1 MRSRF
6 LACLLLATAAPLT
19 PAQTPLHPPAP
30 LVAAGAPA
38 PLAPGQAAA
47 TLAAAERAQA
57 MGFPSIAAELYQ
69 RLLARP
75 GRPGRATGRN
85 CASRSRRRCST
96 TDGPA
101 RPGRRSTKTCGAR
114 DAAWQL
120 RAGLIAAQT
129 KRPDAAKASLAVI
142 KPEELSAADR
152 GWYFFLQG
160 MVADAAGDWDRGRAA
175 YGEALKAAGN
185 EMERTRFELAQELA
199 YLRRG
204 GANLDAQKQNAERI
218 QGRYGYEA
226 SRQYAI
232 GLDAAGRKGEAVAV
246 LQRLLAALPAEERA
260 EIDKVRLLLGLIAGA
275 TEGVGRNALF
285 QLLTTCQ
292 DPGKQRIALH
302 LLAQHSARGAAAL
315 EFRRKLDEL
324 IGAPSPHPILEY
336 LRLYRA
342 QAALVA
348 NDYAPAEADAK
359 ELLDRFPGSPLRA
372 QALGVLTSS
381 AWEQGYYRIAADYA
395 TQARAELP
403 DGAARR
409 QLGVLVAE
417 AWYRAGEYRNAA
429 DAYGAVL
436 GQPPPGGRKSDLLF
450 QRVQAEIEA
459 GGLQEAPALLDQLGR
474 DPEFDTADR
483 WEAEWNLARALQTA
497 GQTEAALA
505 RVNRL
510 LATATEP
517 AAQPAG
523 QRPRLAE
530 LGARLAWL
538 QVRLSRDAGQ
548 PAETVRLAGKL
559 APALAGATAELRTE
573 IASSAALLKA
583 RAEFDLAQAP
593 VALESLKK
601 LRADFPKSDAAV
613 YSYIVEAEYYAG
625 PGRDQTVEAQKLLTK
640 LAEDYKSSSYAP
652 YALYRAA
659 QLAERRGQ
667 DDNFK
672 EANRLLVDLALSYPQ
687 SDLVF
692 YARLKQGD
700 LLRKL
705 NDFAAAQ
712 QVYESLVNN
721 FPRHS
726 DVFAAQ
732 MDAGRLPRRAGRDRS
747 GARRAGGGDL
757 RAAAHDRGAQPAER
771 FARRVARGGGLQAGG
786 FAQPARPAGPRAGDL
801 VARRGERVSAQGRP
815 GRAAGHERPLLD
827 GPHPGGSWHAL
838 RTAGKIGGSPPG
850 LAARGGLQAARGGAR
865 PGEAGP
871 VQSDGGEAMKA
882 LPWYSV
888 AAVYDRRPLGA
899 ENSP

>member
-6 LACLLLATAAPLT
+6 FACLLLVTAAPLT
-19 PAQTPLHPPAP
+19 PAQTPLHPPVP
-30 LVAAGAPA
+30 LVVADAPA

-57 MGFPSIAAELYQ
+57 IGFPSIAVELYQ
-69 RLLARP
+69 RLLAAPAAGAGDRAQLHLALATALLDD
-75 GRPGRATGRN
+75 GRPGEAGQALN
-85 CASRSRRRCST
+85 EDVGVRS
-96 TDGPA
+96 
-101 RPGRRSTKTCGAR
+101 
-114 DAAWQL
+114 AAWQL

-129 KRPDAAKASLAVI
+129 KRSDAAKAALAAI

-204 GANLDAQKQNAERI
+204 AANLDAQRQNAERI

-232 GLDAAGRKGEAVAV
+232 GLDAAGRKGEAVTV

-285 QLLTTCQ
+285 QLLTTGQ
-292 DPGKQRIALH
+292 DAGKQRIALH
-302 LLAQHSARGAAAL
+302 LLAQHSARGVAAL

-324 IGAPSPHPILEY
+324 IGAPAPHPILEY

-348 NDYAPAEADAK
+348 NKYAQAEADAK
-359 ELLDRFPGSPLRA
+359 ELLNRFPGSPLRA

-395 TQARAELP
+395 TKARAELP

-436 GQPPPGGRKSDLLF
+436 NQPPPGERQSKSALLF

-459 GGLQEAPALLDQLGR
+459 GGLQAAPALLDQLGR
-474 DPEFDTADR
+474 DPDFDSVDR

-497 GQTEAALA
+497 GQTAAALA
-505 RVNRL
+505 RVNQL
-510 LATATEP
+510 LAAPPGP
-517 AAQPAG
+517 AA
-523 QRPRLAE
+523 RPVE
-530 LGARLAWL
+530 LGARMAWL
-538 QVRLSRDAGQ
+538 QVRLAREAGQ

-559 APALAGATAELRTE
+559 APALAGVTAELRAE

-583 RAEFDLAQAP
+583 QAELDLEQVPA
-593 VALESLKK
+593 ALESLKR

-613 YSYIVEAEYYAG
+613 YSFIVEADYYAG

-640 LAEDYKSSSYAP
+640 LAEDYKSSPYAP

-659 QLAERRGQ
+659 QLAARRGQ

-672 EANRLLVDLALSYPQ
+672 EANKLLVDLALKYPQ

-705 NDFAAAQ
+705 NDFPAAQ

-721 FPRHS
+721 FPRHR
-726 DVFAAQ
+726 DGFAAE
-732 MDAGRLPRRAGRDRS
+732 MALADC
-747 GARRAGGGDL
+747 
-757 RAAAHDRGAQPAER
+757 RAAQAATNPAQAER
-771 FARRVARGGGLQAGG
+771 AAEIYERLLTIVAPDPRSDLPVELRVEAGYKWGASLNRRG
-786 FAQPARPAGPRAGDL
+786 QPAR
-801 VARRGERVSAQGRP
+801 AQEIWWRDVVNEFLLKA
-815 GRAAGHERPLLD
+815 GRAAQLGTKGRSWMGRTLVDLGTLCEQQEKLEEARQAWQLVVDSKL
-827 GPHPGGSWHAL
+827 PGAAL
-838 RTAGKIGGSPPG
+838 AQAK
-850 LAARGGLQAARGGAR
+850 LARFNPTGAK
-865 PGEAGP
+865 P
-871 VQSDGGEAMKA
+871 
-882 LPWYSV
+882 
-888 AAVYDRRPLGA
+888 
-899 ENSP
+899 

>member
-6 LACLLLATAAPLT
+6 LACLLLVTAAPLA
-19 PAQTPLHPPAP
+19 PAQTPLRPPVP
-30 LVAAGAPA
+30 LVAADAPA

-69 RLLARP
+69 RLLAAPAGGVGDRAQLRLALATALLDD
-75 GRPGRATGRN
+75 GRPGEAGQALN
-85 CASRSRRRCST
+85 E
-96 TDGPA
+96 DVGVH
-101 RPGRRSTKTCGAR
+101 G
-114 DAAWQL
+114 AAWQL

-129 KRPDAAKASLAVI
+129 KRPDAARAALAAI
-142 KPEELSAADR
+142 KPEELGAGDR

-160 MVADAAGDWDRGRAA
+160 VVADAAGDWDRGRAA

-204 GANLDAQKQNAERI
+204 VANLDAQRQNAERI

-260 EIDKVRLLLGLIAGA
+260 ELDKVRLLLGLIAGA
-275 TEGVGRNALF
+275 AEGVGRNALF
-285 QLLTTCQ
+285 QLLTTCE
-292 DPGKQRIALH
+292 DPAKQRIALH

-359 ELLDRFPGSPLRA
+359 ELLNRFPGSPLRA

-436 GQPPPGGRKSDLLF
+436 GQPPPGGRKSELLF

-459 GGLQEAPALLDQLGR
+459 GGLKEAPALLDQLGR
-474 DPEFDTADR
+474 DPEFATADR

-497 GQTEAALA
+497 GQTEAAFA

-510 LATATEP
+510 LAAPPGP
-517 AAQPAG
+517 AA
-523 QRPRLAE
+523 RPPE

-538 QVRLSRDAGQ
+538 QVRLSLAASQ
-548 PAETVRLAGKL
+548 PAETVQLAGKL
-559 APALAGATAELRTE
+559 ASALAGVATELRAE

-583 RAEFDLAQAP
+583 QAEIALEQP
-593 VALESLKK
+593 TTALESLKK

-672 EANRLLVDLALSYPQ
+672 EANRLLVDLALNYPQ

-732 MDAGRLPRRAGRDRS
+732 MDLADCHAAQAATDPAH
-747 GARRAGGGDL
+747 AE
-757 RAAAHDRGAQPAER
+757 RAAEIYERLLTIVAPNPRSDLPVELRVEAGYKLGASLNRRG
-771 FARRVARGGGLQAGG
+771 
-786 FAQPARPAGPRAGDL
+786 QPAR
-801 VARRGERVSAQGRP
+801 AQEVWWRDVVNEFLLKE
-815 GRAAGHERPLLD
+815 GRAAQLGTKGRSWMGRTLVDLGTLCEQQAKLEEARQAWQLVVDAKL
-827 GPHPGGSWHAL
+827 PGAMI
-838 RTAGKIGGSPPG
+838 AQAK
-850 LAARGGLQAARGGAR
+850 LARFNPTGAK
-865 PGEAGP
+865 P
-871 VQSDGGEAMKA
+871 
-882 LPWYSV
+882 
-888 AAVYDRRPLGA
+888 
-899 ENSP
+899 

>member
-6 LACLLLATAAPLT
+6 LACLLLAAIAPLT
-19 PAQTPLHPPAP
+19 PAQTPLRPPAP
-30 LVAAGAPA
+30 LVVAGASDPR
-38 PLAPGQAAA
+38 PPGQAAA

-57 MGFPSIAAELYQ
+57 MGFPSIAVELYR
-69 RLLARP
+69 RLLAAPAGGAGDRLP
-75 GRPGRATGRN
+75 LRLALVTALLDDGRPGEAGQALNEEVGGR
-85 CASRSRRRCST
+85 
-96 TDGPA
+96 G
-101 RPGRRSTKTCGAR
+101 
-114 DAAWQL
+114 AAWQL

-129 KRPDAAKASLAVI
+129 KRPDAAKAALAAI
-142 KPEELSAADR
+142 KPEGLSAADR
-152 GWYFFLQG
+152 GWFFFLQG
-160 MVADAAGDWDRGRAA
+160 MVADAAGDWDRGRTA

-204 GANLDAQKQNAERI
+204 VANLEAQKQNAERI

-275 TEGVGRNALF
+275 AEGLGRNALF
-285 QLLTTCQ
+285 QLLASSQ
-292 DPGKQRIALH
+292 DPGRQRIALQV
-302 LLAQHSARGAAAL
+302 LAQYSARGAAAG

-324 IGAPSPHPILEY
+324 IGAPSPHPIREY
-336 LRLYRA
+336 LLLYRA
-342 QAALVA
+342 QGALVA
-348 NDYAPAEADAK
+348 NEYAQAESDAN
-359 ELLDRFPGSPLRA
+359 ELLNRFPGSPLRA

-381 AWEQGYYRIAADYA
+381 AWEQRYYRIAADYA
-395 TQARAELP
+395 TKARGELP

-436 GQPPPGGRKSDLLF
+436 SQPPPGGGKSDLLF

-459 GGLQEAPALLDQLGR
+459 GGLEAAPLLLDSLSH

-483 WEAEWNLARALQTA
+483 WEAEWNLARARQTA
-497 GQTEAALA
+497 GQTAAALA
-505 RVNRL
+505 RVSQL
-510 LATATEP
+510 LAAPPGP
-517 AAQPAG
+517 ANPSAEQPA
-523 QRPRLAE
+523 RLAE

-538 QVRLSRDAGQ
+538 QVRLSLEAGQ
-548 PAETVRLAGKL
+548 PAETLRLVGKL
-559 APALAGATAELRTE
+559 TPVPEKVAATLREE

-583 RAEFDLAQAP
+583 RAEFALEQAP
-593 VALESLKK
+593 AALESLKR

-625 PGRDQTVEAQKLLTK
+625 PGRDQTVEAQKLLTR
-640 LAEDYKSSSYAP
+640 LFEDYKSSPYAP

-667 DDNFK
+667 DDNFR
-672 EANRLLVDLALSYPQ
+672 EAIRLIEDLVKNLKNYPQ

-705 NDFAAAQ
+705 NDFPAAQ
-712 QVYESLVNN
+712 QAYESLVNI
-721 FPRHS
+721 FPRHR

-732 MDAGRLPRRAGRDRS
+732 MDLADCYAAQAATDPAAAD
-747 GARRAGGGDL
+747 
-757 RAAAHDRGAQPAER
+757 RAAVIYEQLLTVAAPDPRIELRVEAGYKLGASFSRRG
-771 FARRVARGGGLQAGG
+771 
-786 FAQPARPAGPRAGDL
+786 QPAR
-801 VARRGERVSAQGRP
+801 AQETWWREVVNEFLLKE
-815 GRAAGHERPLLD
+815 GRAAQLGAKGRYWMSRTLVELGTLCEQQEKLEEARQAWQLVVDAKLPFA
-827 GPHPGGSWHAL
+827 AL
-838 RTAGKIGGSPPG
+838 AQAKLARFNPPG
-850 LAARGGLQAARGGAR
+850 AK
-865 PGEAGP
+865 P
-871 VQSDGGEAMKA
+871 
-882 LPWYSV
+882 
-888 AAVYDRRPLGA
+888 
-899 ENSP
+899 

>member
-6 LACLLLATAAPLT
+6 LACLLLATAAPLA

-30 LVAAGAPA
+30 LVGAGAPA

-57 MGFPSIAAELYQ
+57 MGFPSIAAELYR
-69 RLLARP
+69 RLLAAPAGGTGDRLQLRLALVTALLDDGQP
-75 GRPGRATGRN
+75 GEAGQALN
-85 CASRSRRRCST
+85 E
-96 TDGPA
+96 DGGV
-101 RPGRRSTKTCGAR
+101 RGA
-114 DAAWQL
+114 AGQL

-129 KRPDAAKASLAVI
+129 KRFDAAKAALAAI

-152 GWYFFLQG
+152 GWFFFLQG
-160 MVADAAGDWDRGRAA
+160 MVADVAGDWDRGRAA

-204 GANLDAQKQNAERI
+204 VANLEAQRQNAEHI

-232 GLDAAGRKGEAVAV
+232 GLDAAGRKGEAVTV

-285 QLLTTCQ
+285 QLLTTGQ
-292 DPGKQRIALH
+292 DAGKQRIALH
-302 LLAQHSARGAAAL
+302 LLAQHSARGVAAL

-336 LRLYRA
+336 LKLYRA

-348 NDYAPAEADAK
+348 NEYAQAESDAK

-381 AWEQGYYRIAADYA
+381 AWEQGYYRSAADYA
-395 TQARAELP
+395 TKARTGLP

-732 MDAGRLPRRAGRDRS
+732 MDLADCHAAQAATDPAH
-747 GARRAGGGDL
+747 AE
-757 RAAAHDRGAQPAER
+757 RAAEIYERLLTIVAPNPRSDLPVELRVEAGYKLGASLNRRG
-771 FARRVARGGGLQAGG
+771 
-786 FAQPARPAGPRAGDL
+786 QPAR
-801 VARRGERVSAQGRP
+801 AQEIWWRDVVNEFLLKA
-815 GRAAGHERPLLD
+815 GRAAQLGTKGRSWMGRTLVDLGTLCEQQEKLEEARQAWQLVVDSKL
-827 GPHPGGSWHAL
+827 PGAAL
-838 RTAGKIGGSPPG
+838 AQAK
-850 LAARGGLQAARGGAR
+850 LARFNPTGAK
-865 PGEAGP
+865 P
-871 VQSDGGEAMKA
+871 
-882 LPWYSV
+882 
-888 AAVYDRRPLGA
+888 
-899 ENSP
+899 

>member
-6 LACLLLATAAPLT
+6 LVCLLLATAAPLA
-19 PAQTPLHPPAP
+19 PAQTLLHPPAP
-30 LVAAGAPA
+30 LVVAVAPA
-38 PLAPGQAAA
+38 PLAPGQTAA

-57 MGFPSIAAELYQ
+57 MGFSSIAAELYR
-69 RLLARP
+69 RLLASP
-75 GRPGRATGRN
+75 GGGAGDPWPLRLALAT
-85 CASRSRRRCST
+85 ALLD
-96 TDGPA
+96 DGQLSEA
-101 RPGRRSTKTCGAR
+101 GQVLNEDVRAR

-129 KRPDAAKASLAVI
+129 KRPDTARASLAVI

-152 GWYFFLQG
+152 GWYLFLQG

-175 YGEALKAAGN
+175 YAEALKAAGN

-204 GANLDAQKQNAERI
+204 VANLDAQRQNAERI

-232 GLDAAGRKGEAVAV
+232 GLDAAGRKGDAVAV

-260 EIDKVRLLLGLIAGA
+260 ESDKVRLLLGLVAGA
-275 TEGVGRNALF
+275 AEGVGRNALL

-348 NDYAPAEADAK
+348 NEYAQAEADAK
-359 ELLDRFPGSPLRA
+359 ELLNRFPGSPLRA

-395 TQARAELP
+395 TQARAVLP

-436 GQPPPGGRKSDLLF
+436 GQPPPGGHKSELLF

-459 GGLQEAPALLDQLGR
+459 GGLKEAPALLDQLGR
-474 DPEFDTADR
+474 DPEFATTDR

-497 GQTEAALA
+497 GQTAAALA
-505 RVNRL
+505 RVNQL
-510 LATATEP
+510 LATAP
-517 AAQPAG
+517 APATQPAG
-523 QRPRLAE
+523 ARAGLAE
-530 LGARLAWL
+530 LGARMAWL
-538 QVRLSRDAGQ
+538 QVRLSREAGQ
-548 PAETVRLAGKL
+548 PAETVRLAGNL
-559 APALAGATAELRTE
+559 APALAGVTAELRTE

-583 RAEFDLAQAP
+583 QAELALEQVPA
-593 VALESLKK
+593 ALESLKK

-613 YSYIVEAEYYAG
+613 YSYIVEAEYYAE

-640 LAEDYKSSSYAP
+640 LTEDYKSSPYAP
-652 YALYRAA
+652 YALYQVA

-667 DDNFK
+667 DDNFR
-672 EANRLLVDLALSYPQ
+672 EAIQKIEDLVKNYPQ

-705 NDFAAAQ
+705 NDFPAAQ
-712 QVYESLVNN
+712 QVYESLVYT
-721 FPRHS
+721 FPRHR
-726 DVFAAQ
+726 DGFAAQ
-732 MDAGRLPRRAGRDRS
+732 MALADCRAAQRRDRS
-747 GARRAGGGDL
+747 DPGRARGGDL
-757 RAAAHDRGAQPAER
+757 RAAALYGGARPADRAAG
-771 FARRVARGGGLQAGG
+771 RVARRGGLQAGRL
-786 FAQPARPAGPRAGDL
+786 AQPARPAGARAGNL
-801 VARRGERVSAQGRP
+801 VARCGERILLKE
-815 GRAAGHERPLLD
+815 GRAAQLGTKGRYWMGRTLVDLGTLCEQQEKLEEARHAWQLVVDAKLPGAALAQAKLARFNLPPL
-827 GPHPGGSWHAL
+827 P
-838 RTAGKIGGSPPG
+838 
-850 LAARGGLQAARGGAR
+850 
-865 PGEAGP
+865 
-871 VQSDGGEAMKA
+871 AMK
-882 LPWYSV
+882 P
-888 AAVYDRRPLGA
+888 
-899 ENSP
+899 

>member
-6 LACLLLATAAPLT
+6 LACFLLVIAAPLA

-30 LVAAGAPA
+30 LAVTGAPA
-38 PLAPGQAAA
+38 SLAPGQAAA

-57 MGFPSIAAELYQ
+57 MGFPSIAAELYR
-69 RLLARP
+69 RLLAAPAGGAGDQLQLRLALATALLDD
-75 GRPGRATGRN
+75 GRPGEAGLALNDDVR
-85 CASRSRRRCST
+85 
-96 TDGPA
+96 
-101 RPGRRSTKTCGAR
+101 AR
-114 DAAWQL
+114 DGAWQL

-204 GANLDAQKQNAERI
+204 VANLDAQRQNAERI

-260 EIDKVRLLLGLIAGA
+260 EIDKVRLLFGLIAGA
-275 TEGVGRNALF
+275 TEGVGRTALF
-285 QLLTTCQ
+285 QLLTAGQ
-292 DPGKQRIALH
+292 DAGKQRIALH

-324 IGAPSPHPILEY
+324 IGASSPHPILEY

-348 NDYAPAEADAK
+348 NDYAQAESDAK

-395 TQARAELP
+395 TRARGDLP

-459 GGLQEAPALLDQLGR
+459 GGLTEAPALLDQLGR
-474 DPEFDTADR
+474 DPEFDSADR

-497 GQTEAALA
+497 GQTGLALG
-505 RVNRL
+505 RVSRL
-510 LATATEP
+510 LAAAPGP
-517 AAQPAG
+517 AAGPAE
-523 QRPRLAE
+523 QQVRRAE
-530 LGARLAWL
+530 LGARMAWL
-538 QVRLSRDAGQ
+538 QVRLSYDAGQ

-559 APALAGATAELRTE
+559 APALASVKAELREE

-583 RAEFDLAQAP
+583 RAELALGQVPA
-593 VALESLKK
+593 ALESLKK
-601 LRADFPKSDAAV
+601 LRGDFPKSDAAV
-613 YSYIVEAEYYAG
+613 YSYIIEAEYYAG
-625 PGRDQTVEAQKLLTK
+625 PGRDQTVEAQKLLTR
-640 LAEDYKSSSYAP
+640 LAEDYKSSPYAP
-652 YALYRAA
+652 YALYQAA

-667 DDNFK
+667 DDNYR
-672 EANRLLVDLALSYPQ
+672 EANRLIEDLVKSYPQ

-700 LLRKL
+700 LRRKL
-705 NDFAAAQ
+705 NEFALAQ
-712 QVYESLVNN
+712 QAYEWLVNN
-721 FPRHS
+721 FPRHR

-732 MDAGRLPRRAGRDRS
+732 MALADCLAAQAATDPANTE
-747 GARRAGGGDL
+747 
-757 RAAAHDRGAQPAER
+757 RAAEFYERLLTIATPDARVELRVEAGYKLGASYSRRG
-771 FARRVARGGGLQAGG
+771 
-786 FAQPARPAGPRAGDL
+786 QPAR
-801 VARRGERVSAQGRP
+801 AQEIWWRDVVNEFLLKE
-815 GRAAGHERPLLD
+815 GRAAQLGAKGRYWMGRTLVDLGTLCEQQEKLEEARQAWQLVVDSKLD
-827 GPHPGGSWHAL
+827 GAAIAQAKL
-838 RTAGKIGGSPPG
+838 ARFNPP
-850 LAARGGLQAARGGAR
+850 A
-865 PGEAGP
+865 PTKP
-871 VQSDGGEAMKA
+871 
-882 LPWYSV
+882 
-888 AAVYDRRPLGA
+888 
-899 ENSP
+899 

>member
-6 LACLLLATAAPLT
+6 LVCLLLATAAPLA

-30 LVAAGAPA
+30 LVVAVEPA
-38 PLAPGQAAA
+38 SLAPGQAAA

-57 MGFPSIAAELYQ
+57 MGFSSIAAELYR
-69 RLLARP
+69 RLLALPAGGAGDPWQLRLALATALLDD
-75 GRPGRATGRN
+75 GRLGEAGQVLNEDVR
-85 CASRSRRRCST
+85 
-96 TDGPA
+96 
-101 RPGRRSTKTCGAR
+101 AR

-129 KRPDAAKASLAVI
+129 KRPDTAKASLAVI

-152 GWYFFLQG
+152 GWYLFLQG

-204 GANLDAQKQNAERI
+204 VANLDAQRQNAERI

-232 GLDAAGRKGEAVAV
+232 GLDAAGRKGDAVAV

-260 EIDKVRLLLGLIAGA
+260 ESDKVRLLLGLVAGA
-275 TEGVGRNALF
+275 AEGVGRNALL

-348 NDYAPAEADAK
+348 NEYAQAEADAK
-359 ELLDRFPGSPLRA
+359 ELLNRFPGSPLRA

-395 TQARAELP
+395 TQARAVLP
-403 DGAARR
+403 DEAARR

-436 GQPPPGGRKSDLLF
+436 GQPPPGGHKSELLF

-459 GGLQEAPALLDQLGR
+459 GGLQAAPALLDQLGR
-474 DPEFDTADR
+474 DPEFATADR

-497 GQTEAALA
+497 GQTAAALA

-510 LATATEP
+510 LAAPPGP
-517 AAQPAG
+517 AA
-523 QRPRLAE
+523 RPVE
-530 LGARLAWL
+530 LGARMAWL
-538 QVRLSRDAGQ
+538 QVRLSFDAGQ
-548 PAETVRLAGKL
+548 YAETVQLAGKL
-559 APALAGATAELRTE
+559 APALAGAPAELRAE

-583 RAEFDLAQAP
+583 QAEIKLAQAP
-593 VALESLKK
+593 AALESLKK

-613 YSYIVEAEYYAG
+613 FSYIVEADYYAG
-625 PGRDQTVEAQKLLTK
+625 PGRDQTVEAQQLLTK
-640 LAEDYKSSSYAP
+640 LTEDYKSSPYAP
-652 YALYRAA
+652 YALYQVA

-667 DDNFK
+667 DDNFR
-672 EANRLLVDLALSYPQ
+672 EAIQKIEDLVKNYPQ

-705 NDFAAAQ
+705 NDFPAAQ
-712 QVYESLVNN
+712 QVYESLVNT
-721 FPRHS
+721 FPRHR
-726 DVFAAQ
+726 DGFAAR
-732 MDAGRLPRRAGRDRS
+732 MALADC
-747 GARRAGGGDL
+747 
-757 RAAAHDRGAQPAER
+757 RAAQAATDPAQAER
-771 FARRVARGGGLQAGG
+771 AAEIYEQLLTMAAPDSRSELPVELRVEAGYKWG
-786 FAQPARPAGPRAGDL
+786 ASL
-801 VARRGERVSAQGRP
+801 NRRGQP
-815 GRAAGHERPLLD
+815 GRAQEIWWRDVVNEFLLKEGRAAQLGTKGRYWMGRTLVDLGTLCEQQEKLEEARQAWQLVVDSKLPGAALAQAKLARFNLPPL
-827 GPHPGGSWHAL
+827 PAKP
-838 RTAGKIGGSPPG
+838 
-850 LAARGGLQAARGGAR
+850 
-865 PGEAGP
+865 
-871 VQSDGGEAMKA
+871 
-882 LPWYSV
+882 
-888 AAVYDRRPLGA
+888 
-899 ENSP
+899 

>member
-6 LACLLLATAAPLT
+6 FACLLLVTAAPLT
-19 PAQTPLHPPAP
+19 PAQTPLHPPVP
-30 LVAAGAPA
+30 LVVADAPA

-57 MGFPSIAAELYQ
+57 IGFPSIAVELYQ
-69 RLLARP
+69 RLLAAPAAGAGDRAQLHLALATALLDD
-75 GRPGRATGRN
+75 GRPGEAGQALN
-85 CASRSRRRCST
+85 EDVGVRS
-96 TDGPA
+96 
-101 RPGRRSTKTCGAR
+101 
-114 DAAWQL
+114 AAWQL

-129 KRPDAAKASLAVI
+129 KRSDAAKAALAAI

-204 GANLDAQKQNAERI
+204 AANLDAQRQNAERI

-232 GLDAAGRKGEAVAV
+232 GLDAAGRKGEAVTV

-324 IGAPSPHPILEY
+324 IGAPLPHPILEY

-359 ELLDRFPGSPLRA
+359 ELLNRFPGSPLRA

-732 MDAGRLPRRAGRDRS
+732 MDLADCHAAQAATDPAH
-747 GARRAGGGDL
+747 AE
-757 RAAAHDRGAQPAER
+757 RAAEIYERLLTIVAPNPRSDLPVELRVEAGYKLGASLNRRG
-771 FARRVARGGGLQAGG
+771 
-786 FAQPARPAGPRAGDL
+786 QPAR
-801 VARRGERVSAQGRP
+801 AQEIWWRDVVNEFLLKA
-815 GRAAGHERPLLD
+815 GRAAQLGTKGRSWMGRTLVDLGTLCEQQEKLEEARQAWQLVVDSKL
-827 GPHPGGSWHAL
+827 PGAAL
-838 RTAGKIGGSPPG
+838 AQAK
-850 LAARGGLQAARGGAR
+850 LARFNPTGAK
-865 PGEAGP
+865 P
-871 VQSDGGEAMKA
+871 
-882 LPWYSV
+882 
-888 AAVYDRRPLGA
+888 
-899 ENSP
+899 

>member
-6 LACLLLATAAPLT
+6 LACLLLATAAPLA
-19 PAQTPLHPPAP
+19 PAQTPLHPPVP
-30 LVAAGAPA
+30 LVAAGAPDA
-38 PLAPGQAAA
+38 LAPGQAAA

-57 MGFPSIAAELYQ
+57 MGFSSIAVELYR
-69 RLLARP
+69 RLLAAPAGGGGDPWQLRLALATALLDD
-75 GRPGRATGRN
+75 GRLGEAGQVLNEDVR
-85 CASRSRRRCST
+85 
-96 TDGPA
+96 
-101 RPGRRSTKTCGAR
+101 AR
-114 DAAWQL
+114 DPAWQL

-129 KRPDAAKASLAVI
+129 KQADSARASLAVI

-204 GANLDAQKQNAERI
+204 VANLDAQRQNAERI

-232 GLDAAGRKGEAVAV
+232 GLDAAGRKGEAVTV

-260 EIDKVRLLLGLIAGA
+260 ESDKVRLLLGLVAGA
-275 TEGVGRNALF
+275 AEGVGRNALF

-292 DPGKQRIALH
+292 DPAKQRIALH

-348 NDYAPAEADAK
+348 NEYAQAEADAK
-359 ELLDRFPGSPLRA
+359 ELLNRFPGSPLRA

-381 AWEQGYYRIAADYA
+381 AWEQDRYRSAADYA
-395 TQARAELP
+395 TQARGELP

-459 GGLQEAPALLDQLGR
+459 GGLQAAPALLDQLGR
-474 DPEFDTADR
+474 DPDFDTADR

-497 GQTEAALA
+497 GQTTAALA
-505 RVNRL
+505 RVNQL
-510 LATATEP
+510 LAAAPTP

-523 QRPRLAE
+523 PRVRLAE

-538 QVRLSRDAGQ
+538 QVRLSYDAGQ
-548 PAETVRLAGKL
+548 YAEAERLAGKL
-559 APALAGATAELRTE
+559 APALAGVTAELRTE
-573 IASSAALLKA
+573 IASSAALLKTQ
-583 RAEFDLAQAP
+583 AEFKLGQPA

-613 YSYIVEAEYYAG
+613 YSYIVEAEYYAE

-640 LAEDYKSSSYAP
+640 LAEDYRNSPYAP

-672 EANRLLVDLALSYPQ
+672 EANRLLVDLALNYPQ

-705 NDFAAAQ
+705 NDFPAAQ
-712 QVYESLVNN
+712 QVYESLINT

-726 DVFAAQ
+726 DGFAAQ
-732 MDAGRLPRRAGRDRS
+732 MALADC
-747 GARRAGGGDL
+747 
-757 RAAAHDRGAQPAER
+757 RAARAATDPTQLERAAEIYERLLYMAAPDPRTELPVELRVEAGYKLGASLNRRG
-771 FARRVARGGGLQAGG
+771 
-786 FAQPARPAGPRAGDL
+786 QPAR
-801 VARRGERVSAQGRP
+801 AQEIWWRDVVNEYLLKA
-815 GRAAGHERPLLD
+815 GRAAQLGTKGRYWMGRTLVDLGTLCEQQEKLEEARQAWQLVVDSKLPGAALAQAKLARFNLPPL
-827 GPHPGGSWHAL
+827 PAKP
-838 RTAGKIGGSPPG
+838 
-850 LAARGGLQAARGGAR
+850 
-865 PGEAGP
+865 
-871 VQSDGGEAMKA
+871 
-882 LPWYSV
+882 
-888 AAVYDRRPLGA
+888 
-899 ENSP
+899 

>member
-19 PAQTPLHPPAP
+19 PAQTPLRPPAP
-30 LVAAGAPA
+30 LVAAVAPDA
-38 PLAPGQAAA
+38 LLPGQAAA

-57 MGFPSIAAELYQ
+57 MGFPSIAAELYR
-69 RLLARP
+69 RLLAAPAGVAGDPFQLRLALATALLDD
-75 GRPGRATGRN
+75 GRPDEAGLTLNEDVR
-85 CASRSRRRCST
+85 
-96 TDGPA
+96 
-101 RPGRRSTKTCGAR
+101 AR

-160 MVADAAGDWDRGRAA
+160 MVADAAADWDRGRAA

-204 GANLDAQKQNAERI
+204 VANLDAQRQNAERI

-232 GLDAAGRKGEAVAV
+232 GLDAVGRKSEAVAV

-275 TEGVGRNALF
+275 AEGGVGRNALF
-285 QLLTTCQ
+285 QLLTTGQ
-292 DPGKQRIALH
+292 DAGKQRIALH
-302 LLAQHSARGAAAL
+302 LLAQRSVRGVAAL

-324 IGAPSPHPILEY
+324 IGAPAPHPILEY

-348 NDYAPAEADAK
+348 NDYAQAKADAK
-359 ELLDRFPGSPLRA
+359 ELLNRFPGSPLRA
-372 QALGVLTSS
+372 PALGVLTSS

-395 TQARAELP
+395 TKARAELP

-436 GQPPPGGRKSDLLF
+436 NQPPPGERQSKSALLF

-459 GGLQEAPALLDQLGR
+459 GGLQAAPALLDQLGR
-474 DPEFDTADR
+474 DPDFDSVDR

-497 GQTEAALA
+497 GQTAAALA
-505 RVNRL
+505 RVNQL
-510 LATATEP
+510 LAAPPGP
-517 AAQPAG
+517 AA
-523 QRPRLAE
+523 RPVE
-530 LGARLAWL
+530 LGARMAWL
-538 QVRLSRDAGQ
+538 QVRLAREAGQ

-559 APALAGATAELRTE
+559 APALAGVTAELRAE

-583 RAEFDLAQAP
+583 QAELDLEQVPA
-593 VALESLKK
+593 ALESLKR

-613 YSYIVEAEYYAG
+613 YSFIVEADYYAG

-640 LAEDYKSSSYAP
+640 LAEDYKSSPYAP

-672 EANRLLVDLALSYPQ
+672 EANKLLVDLALKYPQ

-705 NDFAAAQ
+705 NDFPAAQ
-712 QVYESLVNN
+712 QVYESLVNT
-721 FPRHS
+721 FPRHR
-726 DVFAAQ
+726 DGFAAQ
-732 MDAGRLPRRAGRDRS
+732 MALADC
-747 GARRAGGGDL
+747 
-757 RAAAHDRGAQPAER
+757 RAAQAATDPTQAER
-771 FARRVARGGGLQAGG
+771 AAEIYERLLYMAAPDPRIELPVELRVEAGYKLGASLNRRG
-786 FAQPARPAGPRAGDL
+786 QPAR
-801 VARRGERVSAQGRP
+801 AQEIWWRDVVNEFLLKE
-815 GRAAGHERPLLD
+815 GRAAQLGTKGRYWMGRTLVDLGTLCEQQEKLEEARQAWQLVVDSRLPGAALAQAKLARFNLPPL
-827 GPHPGGSWHAL
+827 PAKP
-838 RTAGKIGGSPPG
+838 
-850 LAARGGLQAARGGAR
+850 
-865 PGEAGP
+865 
-871 VQSDGGEAMKA
+871 
-882 LPWYSV
+882 
-888 AAVYDRRPLGA
+888 
-899 ENSP
+899 